1 MDPQLALPRPPSGGP
16 GRGSGRGVPGGRGP
30 GGGPGPLV
38 QACRVKLR
46 RLRGP
51 KKSKIWPIFAFLH
64 LNRDPARPEGA
75 LLGLWRVL
83 RTPWTPSGGLWRA
96 PGTPL
101 KRAFPGV
108 LAKSALLGGSQGA
121 SSSLAWGTRAAPL
134 GTRYIEGFNM
144 YTWGW
149 RSLFCSVGSL
159 FKVPRLISPS
169 PDY

>member
-1 MDPQLALPRPPSGGP
+1 MAWTPRIGP
-16 GRGSGRGVPGGRGP
+16 GRGSGRGVRGVGGP

-83 RTPWTPSGGLWRA
+83 RTPWTPSGPPWEGPWDPPEKGISRGFGQKCPFGGVPGGLKGPRLGD
-96 PGTPL
+96 PG
-101 KRAFPGV
+101 RSAGV
-108 LAKSALLGGSQGA
+108 M
-121 SSSLAWGTRAAPL
+121 
-134 GTRYIEGFNM
+134 YIEGFNM
-144 YTWGW
+144 YT
-149 RSLFCSVGSL
+149 
-159 FKVPRLISPS
+159 
-169 PDY
+169 